1 MCLAQCIFHTTS
13 KSMDAVRLCHGQFCI
28 ASKHT
33 ASWRSQAR
41 RLPSLLPRP
50 DSVQQSTGL
59 HPEVGCTL
67 TRRCRQSMRILASKG
82 GAEEVKAG
90 AGTSV
95 LRRPSGSDIISANER
110 AAARAGNAY
119 DDSSMACIE
128 YSLLPASS
136 QLAVEIEVR
145 SSAKCTSEGLCP
157 GWPHTH
163 GYCCDICHYI
173 IFVYYMYRCPA
184 LAPVWCCAQL
194 HAWWVPVASG
204 GSASTSMCNR
214 FARPPPFTT
223 FHCSTVFL
231 EGASA
236 VEPPLLLCI

>member
-1 MCLAQCIFHTTS
+1 
-13 KSMDAVRLCHGQFCI
+13 MDAVRLCHGQFCT

-33 ASWRSQAR
+33 ASWRSQAH
-41 RLPSLLPRP
+41 RLPLLLPRP
-50 DSVQQSTGL
+50 DFVQQSTGH

-90 AGTSV
+90 AGTSL

-110 AAARAGNAY
+110 AAARAGNAS

-145 SSAKCTSEGLCP
+145 SSAKCTSQGLCP

-163 GYCCDICHYI
+163 GYCCNICHYI
-173 IFVYYMYRCPA
+173 IFCILYVSLPCISFCVVLGPTACLVGTHGFRRVCQHFDVQQVCTATTNHNGFAQHVCP
-184 LAPVWCCAQL
+184 
-194 HAWWVPVASG
+194 
-204 GSASTSMCNR
+204 
-214 FARPPPFTT
+214 F
-223 FHCSTVFL
+223 
-231 EGASA
+231 
-236 VEPPLLLCI
+236 